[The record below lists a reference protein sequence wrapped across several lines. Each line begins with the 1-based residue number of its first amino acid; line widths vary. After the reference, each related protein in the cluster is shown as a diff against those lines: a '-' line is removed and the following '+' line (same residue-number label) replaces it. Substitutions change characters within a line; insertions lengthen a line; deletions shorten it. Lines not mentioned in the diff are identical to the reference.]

1 MVPTLTKEANLG
13 GVGGQVEY
21 DTYSAE
27 ALQLAVDLANTDV
40 ASRANAEEY
49 IRVNAEWFTCRDL
62 RLSDADVADIGDLAR
77 KIRSVVES
85 GSDNEAVTRLNTLLD
100 CCSPVPRATN
110 HDGELHLHYSP
121 DGAPIVDQ
129 LGATVAMGM
138 AHVVCK
144 YGRERLGI
152 CAAGDCA
159 DVFVDT
165 SRNKSRRYC
174 SETCASR
181 TTVSAYRARQR
192 AQTP

>member
-1 MVPTLTKEANLG
+1 
-13 GVGGQVEY
+13 VEY

-40 ASRANAEEY
+40 ASRADVEEY
-49 IRVNAEWFTCRDL
+49 LRVNDEWFVNRDATL
-62 RLSDADVADIGDLAR
+62 LDADLASIAGLSR
-77 KIRSVVES
+77 HIRAVVES
-85 GSDNEAVTRLNTLLD
+85 TTDDEAVTRLNTLLE
-100 CCSPVPRATN
+100 CCSPEPRVTN
-110 HDGELHLHYSP
+110 HDGSLHLHYSP
-121 DGAPIVDQ
+121 DTATLVDQ

-138 AHVVCK
+138 AQVVCR

-152 CAAGDCA
+152 CAAEDCA

-165 SRNKSRRYC
+165 SRNRSRRYC

-192 AQTP
+192 AAQPDA

>member
-1 MVPTLTKEANLG
+1 
-13 GVGGQVEY
+13 VEY

-40 ASRANAEEY
+40 DDRAAVEEYLRVNDEWFANRANHGAG
-49 IRVNAEWFTCRDL
+49 
-62 RLSDADVADIGDLAR
+62 LSDPDLAAIASLAR
-77 KIRSVVES
+77 HIRAVVES
-85 GSDNEAVTRLNTLLD
+85 TTDDEAVTRLNTLLT
-100 CCSPVPRATN
+100 CCSPVPRVTN

-121 DGAPIVDQ
+121 DTAALVDQ

-138 AHVVCK
+138 AQVVCR

-152 CAAGDCA
+152 CGAGDCA

-165 SRNKSRRYC
+165 SRNRSRRYC

-181 TTVSAYRARQR
+181 TTVSAFRARQR
-192 AQTP
+192 ANQP